1 MFSTS
6 DTIVAIATPAGRGAI
21 GLVRLSGP
29 DAQRIV
35 TQLIGRTRP
44 LTPRHATFATI
55 TAGDVRDRVVVTTFP
70 QPASYTGDDVVEIGA
85 HGSAVVLNQI
95 LASAVQAGARLAA
108 PGEFTLRA
116 YINQKIDL
124 PQAEAIADLI
134 EAVTP
139 LQARAAFDQLNG
151 TLTSAVAEI
160 EAELFDLIAR
170 LEASVDFPDEG
181 YHFVEPDA
189 VADSIGR
196 VVQMVDG
203 LLASAARG
211 RLVREGL
218 QVAIVGQPNAG
229 KSSLFNALVGAHR
242 AIVTAIPGTTR
253 DVLTEV
259 VDLRGLR
266 VTLVDTAG
274 LTESDDSI
282 EREGVRRARHALDVS
297 DLILI
302 VCDGSDPAGL
312 DGLSAT
318 TGPDGSYAMSGL
330 DGLSVASGLQ
340 TGRNIVQSITNKHLI
355 VSSKSDIPAAWTDD
369 RAIRVS
375 AVTGD
380 GLDDL
385 ITRIHQSVSGES
397 LNDVPAVSNVR
408 HIDLL
413 LRAREALADASVA
426 VAQAGGSLSEEFVLV
441 DLQRARQCLEE
452 VTGVRT
458 SDDLLAHV
466 FLRFCVG
473 K

>member
-1 MFSTS
+1 MFSTT
-6 DTIVAIATPAGRGAI
+6 DTIVAIATPPGRGAI

-29 DAQRIV
+29 DAQRIA
-35 TQLIGRTRP
+35 TELIGRSRP

-85 HGSAVVLNQI
+85 HGSAVVLNAI
-95 LASAVQAGARLAA
+95 LTSAVEAGARLAA

-151 TLTSAVAEI
+151 TLTSAVAGI

-181 YHFVEPDA
+181 YHFVEPAA
-189 VADSIGR
+189 VGESIGR

-203 LLASAARG
+203 LLASAKRG
-211 RLVREGL
+211 RLVREGV
-218 QVAIVGQPNAG
+218 QVAIVGRPNAG

-253 DVLTEV
+253 DLLTEV

-266 VTLVDTAG
+266 VTLIDTAG
-274 LTESDDSI
+274 LSESEDPV
-282 EREGVRRARHALDVS
+282 EREGVRRARQALDVS
-297 DLILI
+297 ELILI
-302 VCDGSDPAGL
+302 VCDGSDSAGL
-312 DGLSAT
+312 DAALA
-318 TGPDGSYAMSGL
+318 
-330 DGLSVASGLQ
+330 SVASGN
-340 TGRNIVQSITNKHLI
+340 RRLI
-355 VSSKSDIPAAWTDD
+355 VSSKSDIQAAWTDD

-380 GLDDL
+380 GLDLL
-385 ITRIHQSVSGES
+385 ITRIHESVSGDS

-408 HIDLL
+408 HINLL
-413 LRAREALADASVA
+413 VRAREALADASAA
-426 VAQAGGSLSEEFVLV
+426 VAAAGGALSEEFVLV

>member
-1 MFSTS
+1 
-6 DTIVAIATPAGRGAI
+6 
-21 GLVRLSGP
+21 
-29 DAQRIV
+29 V
-35 TQLIGRTRP
+35 TQLIGRERP

-55 TAGDVRDRVVVTTFP
+55 TAGAVRDRVVVTAFP

-95 LASAVQAGARLAA
+95 LTSAVATGARLAA

-116 YINQKIDL
+116 YINGKIDL
-124 PQAEAIADLI
+124 PQAEAVADLI
-134 EAVTP
+134 DAVTP

-160 EAELFDLIAR
+160 EAALFDLIAR

-181 YHFVEPDA
+181 YHFVEPPA
-189 VADSIGR
+189 VAGSIGR
-196 VVQMVDG
+196 ITAMVDQ
-203 LLASAARG
+203 LLASAGRG

-218 QVAIVGQPNAG
+218 QVAIIGLPNAG

-242 AIVTAIPGTTR
+242 AIVTPIPGTTR

-259 VDLRGLR
+259 VNLRGLR
-266 VTLVDTAG
+266 VTLIDTAG
-274 LTESDDSI
+274 ISESKDPV
-282 EREGVRRARHALDVS
+282 EREGVKRARQALDVS
-297 DLILI
+297 DLILL
-302 VCDGSDPAGL
+302 VCDGSTSDGLRAGL
-312 DGLSAT
+312 ASLSP
-318 TGPDGSYAMSGL
+318 GPDGRN
-330 DGLSVASGLQ
+330 VTQ
-340 TGRNIVQSITNKHLI
+340 TLETKTLI
-355 VSSKSDIPAAWTDD
+355 VSSKSDITPAWTDD
-369 RAIRVS
+369 RTIQVS
-375 AVTGD
+375 AVTGH

-385 ITRIHQSVSGES
+385 IARIHQSVGGDS
-397 LNDVPAVSNVR
+397 LQDIPAVSNVR

-413 LRAREALADASVA
+413 RRAREALAEAIGA
-426 VAQAGGSLSEEFVLV
+426 VEKDGGALSEEFVLV
-441 DLQRARQCLEE
+441 DLQRAREYLEE